1 MEVQN
6 HGIVF
11 EDIVISSI
19 TGMSKEQY
27 QTLLEN
33 SYTHSMDIVKG
44 LHSDHDYSI
53 KVSKNGASVGC
64 GDILRFMD
72 HTLSKPFIMV
82 VGVWR
87 QKDQERKVYTDI
99 YEFYFD
105 PKHHQLLWSGLERN
119 ALEPFVAWVKAIPP
133 YSQGLLQA
141 RKEWKI
147 RREQLY
153 AQYGKGLVRIDA
165 KIDSKKQ
172 RRVQCS
178 IKLAELIAAGVEY
191 KKYSSDY
198 QGVYLPYEQKSSP
211 RSFSKT

>member
-1 MEVQN
+1 MEVQS

-11 EDIVISSI
+11 EDTIIHSI
-19 TGMSKEQY
+19 TGMPKEQY

-53 KVSKNGASVGC
+53 KVSKNGTGIGC

-72 HTLSKPFIMV
+72 HTLTNPFIMV
-82 VGVWR
+82 VGSWR
-87 QKDQERKVYTDI
+87 QKDQSVKVYTDI
-99 YEFYFD
+99 YEFYLE
-105 PKHHQLLWSGLERN
+105 PKHNHLLWANLTRD
-119 ALEPFVAWVKAIPP
+119 ALEPFVKWVKAIPP
-133 YSQGLLQA
+133 FSQGQAQA
-141 RKEWKI
+141 RQEWKN
-147 RREQLY
+147 RRAELY

-178 IKLAELIAAGVEY
+178 IKLAELISAGIPY
-191 KKYSSDY
+191 TKYSSDY
-198 QGVYLPYEQKSSP
+198 QGIHLPHEQKSSP
-211 RSFSKT
+211 RSFQKT